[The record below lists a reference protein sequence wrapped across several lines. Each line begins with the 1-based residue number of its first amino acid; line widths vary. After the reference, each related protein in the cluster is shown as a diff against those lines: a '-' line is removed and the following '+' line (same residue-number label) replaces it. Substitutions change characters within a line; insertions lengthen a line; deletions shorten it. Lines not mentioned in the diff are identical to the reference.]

1 MPFTIFSDK
10 RRPSFVKIYLDTC
23 SLQRPLDSKTQ
34 IRIVLEAEAVL
45 GILSLCEDGRVDL
58 VSSDVLLFETER
70 NPHIT
75 RQRYAL
81 EVLLKAQEFVALS
94 TWIEQRAK
102 TLDATGIKPLDA
114 LHLASAE
121 SAQADYLC
129 TCDDQFLRLAKGI
142 KDIQVRVVSPIELIE
157 EIEKWL

>member
-1 MPFTIFSDK
+1 
-10 RRPSFVKIYLDTC
+10 VKIYFDTC

-45 GILSLCEDGRVDL
+45 GILSLCETGEVDL
-58 VSSDVLLFETER
+58 VSSDILLFETGR
-70 NPHIT
+70 NPHMT

-81 EVLLKAQEFVALS
+81 EVLSKAHEFVALS
-94 TWIEQRAK
+94 TWIEERARV
-102 TLDATGIKPLDA
+102 LDAAGIKPLDA

-129 TCDDQFLRLAKGI
+129 TCDDQFLRRVKEI
-142 KDIQVRVVSPIELIE
+142 EDIQVRVASPIELIE
-157 EIEKWL
+157 EIER

>member
-1 MPFTIFSDK
+1 
-10 RRPSFVKIYLDTC
+10 VKIYLDTC

-45 GILSLCEDGRVDL
+45 GILSLCEAGEVDL
-58 VSSDVLLFETER
+58 VSSDILLFETGH
-70 NPHIT
+70 NPHMT

-81 EVLLKAQEFVALS
+81 EVLSKAHEFVALS
-94 TWIEQRAK
+94 TWIEERARV
-102 TLDATGIKPLDA
+102 LDAAGIKPLDA

-129 TCDDQFLRLAKGI
+129 TCDDQFLRRAKEI
-142 KDIQVRVVSPIELIE
+142 EDIRVRVVSPIELIE
-157 EIEKWL
+157 EIER